1 MDNSVIKAEA
11 LSLAEEANKLCR
23 SESLSD
29 EKQGVELF
37 VQAMMLGGE
46 ETDLSGGRKLTNN
59 FNDIPY
65 SDEFLG
71 ACQRLAIDALGRM
84 AYEEAMQYCK
94 YVRESED
101 YVLMIEEQEG
111 EVSLLGTSM
120 INQLIKEHMK
130 KRPDNF
136 DPERV
141 CAEVEVVLYGL
152 KDSPFYDL
160 QKALYNRK
168 RAAAL
173 CSIDSI
179 KMLAEHYY
187 ETATCLE
194 EAREACFYYGLLD
207 IKNDLEFIAKKEAAR
222 NKYISMLAKNVTYT
236 FRALKVWMR
245 AVAADENMTWE
256 RYSGLTEEL
265 SEQLPRKPL
274 DDAMYLN
281 SKDPA
286 RTTIKSIG
294 DYQPGVIDLD
304 DLWKQFVKNP
314 KNRRVD
320 KQILFLKK
328 MEYNEC
334 LYVGDFVDCCKYLWE
349 QTYKNN

>member
-1 MDNSVIKAEA
+1 
-11 LSLAEEANKLCR
+11 
-23 SESLSD
+23 
-29 EKQGVELF
+29 
-37 VQAMMLGGE
+37 
-46 ETDLSGGRKLTNN
+46 
-59 FNDIPY
+59 
-65 SDEFLG
+65 
-71 ACQRLAIDALGRM
+71 M

-101 YVLMIEEQEG
+101 YALMIEEQEG

-136 DPERV
+136 NPERV
-141 CAEVEVVLYGL
+141 CAEAEVALYSI

-160 QKALYNRK
+160 QKALYNQK

-173 CSIDSI
+173 CSTYSI

-194 EAREACFYYGLLD
+194 EIKAACFYYNLLD
-207 IKNDLEFIAKKEAAR
+207 VNNDLEFIAKKEAAR
-222 NKYISMLAKNVTYT
+222 NKYISMLAENVTCT
-236 FRALKVWMR
+236 FRVLRVWMP
-245 AVAADENMTWE
+245 AVAADANMTWE
-256 RYSGLTEEL
+256 RYSGLTEEV

-274 DDAMYLN
+274 DDRMDLN
-281 SKDPA
+281 GEALA
-286 RTTIKSIG
+286 RITIRSIG
-294 DYQPGVIDLD
+294 DYQPGAIDLD